1 MNVQSPY
8 SAVSNFLRD
17 EDIRSLFMGVTV
29 RQSRNRF
36 GGFQYKSNESVLS
49 ELCSAELYSWA
60 RKLMIFNDKTATT
73 IIKEATY
80 SGEIPFK
87 FRVVECITWLFT
99 LLPIVIMFLDFFF
112 AWTELS
118 SFFYLYASACGVSL
132 LVTAKLAKKEWTVHN
147 WNGKKE

>member
-1 MNVQSPY
+1 MNVQNPY
-8 SAVSNFLRD
+8 SAVSAFLHE
-17 EDIRSLFMGVTV
+17 EDVRKLFSGVDL

-49 ELCSAELYSWA
+49 ELCSAELYSLA
-60 RKLMIFNDKTATT
+60 RKLMIFNDSNAAT

-87 FRVVECITWLFT
+87 FRIIECITWILV
-99 LLPIVIMFLDFFF
+99 LLPIVIMFLDFVL
-112 AWTELS
+112 AWTELGS
-118 SFFYLYASACGVSL
+118 LFYLYASACGVSL

-147 WNGKKE
+147 WNGKQE